1 MGDLIGLVAVVL
13 IFGGP
18 MFALWTRYRLEHERL
33 RQEKSDKAFEQ
44 LRQELAQ
51 VRETSTQYALSFE
64 DALQRMERR
73 LDSLEQRVSAVE
85 AQFSYKTGCEV
96 ATMSGWDACCY
107 GICSVSGVGGSADA
121 GCTGAVDS
129 QSLFA
134 QGQD

>member
-44 LRQELAQ
+44 IRQELAQ
-51 VRETSTQYALSFE
+51 VRETSTQYALTFE
-64 DALQRMERR
+64 DALQRIERR

-85 AQFSYKTGCEV
+85 
-96 ATMSGWDACCY
+96 
-107 GICSVSGVGGSADA
+107 
-121 GCTGAVDS
+121 
-129 QSLFA
+129 
-134 QGQD
+134 GQQLQNRV

>member
-85 AQFSYKTGCEV
+85 AQQLQNRV
-96 ATMSGWDACCY
+96 
-107 GICSVSGVGGSADA
+107 
-121 GCTGAVDS
+121 
-129 QSLFA
+129 
-134 QGQD
+134 

>member
-18 MFALWTRYRLEHERL
+18 MFALWTRYQLEHERL

-73 LDSLEQRVSAVE
+73 LDSLEDRVNAIE
-85 AQFSYKTGCEV
+85 
-96 ATMSGWDACCY
+96 
-107 GICSVSGVGGSADA
+107 SVQVRR
-121 GCTGAVDS
+121 
-129 QSLFA
+129 QL
-134 QGQD
+134 

>member
-85 AQFSYKTGCEV
+85 
-96 ATMSGWDACCY
+96 
-107 GICSVSGVGGSADA
+107 
-121 GCTGAVDS
+121 
-129 QSLFA
+129 
-134 QGQD
+134 GQQLQNRV

>member
-64 DALQRMERR
+64 DALQRIERR

-85 AQFSYKTGCEV
+85 AQQLQNRV
-96 ATMSGWDACCY
+96 
-107 GICSVSGVGGSADA
+107 
-121 GCTGAVDS
+121 
-129 QSLFA
+129 
-134 QGQD
+134 

>member
-18 MFALWTRYRLEHERL
+18 MFALWTRYQLEHERL

-85 AQFSYKTGCEV
+85 AQQLQNRV
-96 ATMSGWDACCY
+96 
-107 GICSVSGVGGSADA
+107 
-121 GCTGAVDS
+121 
-129 QSLFA
+129 
-134 QGQD
+134 

>member
-13 IFGGP
+13 ICGGP

-33 RQEKSDKAFEQ
+33 RQEKSEKAFEQ

-73 LDSLEQRVSAVE
+73 LDSLEDRVNAIE
-85 AQFSYKTGCEV
+85 
-96 ATMSGWDACCY
+96 
-107 GICSVSGVGGSADA
+107 SVQVRR
-121 GCTGAVDS
+121 
-129 QSLFA
+129 QL
-134 QGQD
+134 